1 MPRQKK
7 KTTQGRKPTY
17 GAATRLAR
25 LIHELRERPNGWSF
39 EAIQEDLR
47 ITERTLAR
55 YLEACRRE
63 LVDHRERPLL
73 EVVRRGD
80 RRFVRLAE
88 SHSGPATTD
97 YEVLA
102 LFFTLR
108 LARVLEGTVFESVNK
123 DLWGKMLRTVP
134 ATARRRLENADR
146 KFYALA
152 HLPKSYSAQEDE
164 LDVLL
169 RALIDQ
175 NRLVIDYGG
184 LVGEG
189 RTHDFDPYS
198 LVEHRGGLYLLGHSA
213 HYRKIIWLAV
223 DRIRSVEQKVDAEG
237 LKIHFSY
244 PKGFDPARHTNGMFG
259 IVDGES
265 TRVELA
271 LQNPETEAYL
281 RARQLHATQK
291 FFAGSD
297 GRTHLE
303 MRVRGT
309 AELSNWI
316 MSTSPWVEVIQ
327 PPELRDEI
335 TKRLKETA
343 ALYGQRSRIPA
354 PGRGQA
360 RASGRKARA
369 ARVGG

>member
-1 MPRQKK
+1 MPARKK
-7 KTTQGRKPTY
+7 KIAGRKPTY

-25 LIHELRERPNGWSF
+25 LVYELRERPNGWST
-39 EAIQEDLR
+39 EAIQEELG

-63 LVDHRERPLL
+63 LVDHRGRPIL
-73 EVVRRGD
+73 EVVRRGP
-80 RRFVRLAE
+80 RRYVRFAE
-88 SHSGPATTD
+88 THASPASTD

-108 LARVLEGTVFESVNK
+108 LARVLEGTVFESVNQ
-123 DLWGKMLRTVP
+123 DLWGKMLKGVP

-146 KFYALA
+146 KFFALA
-152 HLPKSYSAQEDE
+152 HLPKSYAHQEDE
-164 LDVLL
+164 LDLLL

-175 NRLVIDYGG
+175 TRLVVDYGG

-189 RTHDFDPYS
+189 RQHDFDPYS

-213 HYRKIIWLAV
+213 QYRKTVWLAV
-223 DRIRSVEQKVDAEG
+223 DRIRSVEPKMDGDGHKV
-237 LKIHFSY
+237 HFRY
-244 PKGFDPARHTNGMFG
+244 PKSFDPARYTNGMFG

-271 LQNPETEAYL
+271 IQNEETEAYL
-281 RARQLHATQK
+281 RARQLHPTQR

-303 MRVRGT
+303 LKVRGT

-316 MSTSPWVEVIQ
+316 LSTSPWVEVLE
-327 PPELRDEI
+327 PEELRSEI
-335 TKRLKETA
+335 QRRLKQGA
-343 ALYGQRSRIPA
+343 ALYGGASRSTARTT
-354 PGRGQA
+354 GRA
-360 RASGRKARA
+360 KPPKARA
-369 ARVGG
+369 ARAG

>member
-1 MPRQKK
+1 MTRRRR
-7 KTTQGRKPTY
+7 KTAGRKPTY

-25 LIHELRERPNGWSF
+25 LVHELRERPNGWSF
-39 EAIQEDLR
+39 EAIEEELR

-63 LVDHRERPLL
+63 LVDHRGHPLL
-73 EVVRRGD
+73 EVVRRGE

-88 SHSGPATTD
+88 PRSGPATTD

-108 LARVLEGTVFESVNK
+108 LARVLEGTVFEAVNR
-123 DLWGKMLRTVP
+123 DLWDKMLKTVP

-146 KFYALA
+146 KFYALP
-152 HLPKSYSAQEDE
+152 HLPKSYTHMEDE
-164 LDVLL
+164 LDVVL

-175 NRLVIDYGG
+175 TRLVIDYGG
-184 LVGEG
+184 VVGEG

-213 HYRKIIWLAV
+213 HYRKIIWLAI
-223 DRIRSVEQKVDAEG
+223 DRIRAVRPKLDEDR
-237 LKIHFSY
+237 LKIRFAY
-244 PKGFDPARHTNGMFG
+244 PKTFDPARHTNGTFG

-271 LQNPETEAYL
+271 IQNEETESYL
-281 RARQLHATQK
+281 RARHLHATQR
-291 FFAGSD
+291 FFSGGD

-303 MRVRGT
+303 VRVRGT
-309 AELSNWI
+309 TELANWI
-316 MSTSPWVEVIQ
+316 LSASPWVEVLH
-327 PPELRDEI
+327 PPELRAEI
-335 TKRLKETA
+335 ARRAAATT
-343 ALYGQRSRIPA
+343 ALYAAPRRRTGRARSTV
-354 PGRGQA
+354 GRRKPRTA
-360 RASGRKARA
+360 RT
-369 ARVGG
+369 GG

>member
-7 KTTQGRKPTY
+7 RTTQGRKPTY

-25 LIHELRERPNGWSF
+25 LVHELRERPNGWSF

-63 LVDHRERPLL
+63 LVDQRERPLL

-80 RRFVRLAE
+80 RRFVKLADT
-88 SHSGPATTD
+88 HTGPATTD

-123 DLWGKMLRTVP
+123 DLWGKMLKTVP
-134 ATARRRLENADR
+134 AAARRRLENADR
-146 KFYALA
+146 KFFALA
-152 HLPKSYSAQEDE
+152 HLPKSYSTMEDE
-164 LDVLL
+164 LDLLL

-175 NRLVIDYGG
+175 MRLVIDYGG
-184 LVGEG
+184 VVGEG

-198 LVEHRGGLYLLGHSA
+198 LVEHRGGLYLLGRSSQ
-213 HYRKIIWLAV
+213 YRKTVWLAV
-223 DRIRSVEQKVDAEG
+223 DRIRSVETKVDGEG
-237 LKIHFSY
+237 LKIHFNY

-259 IVDGES
+259 IVDGET

-271 LQNPETEAYL
+271 IQNAETEAYL

-291 FFAGSD
+291 FFRGSD
-297 GRTHLE
+297 GKTHLE
-303 MRVRGT
+303 LKVRGT
-309 AELSNWI
+309 TELSNWI
-316 MSTSPWVEVIQ
+316 MSTSPWVEVVQ
-327 PPELRDEI
+327 PPELRAEI
-335 TKRLKETA
+335 AKRLKETT
-343 ALYGQRSRIPA
+343 ALYAQRYRSSSATQRSAQP
-354 PGRGQA
+354 
-360 RASGRKARA
+360 KARTA
-369 ARVGG
+369 HVGG